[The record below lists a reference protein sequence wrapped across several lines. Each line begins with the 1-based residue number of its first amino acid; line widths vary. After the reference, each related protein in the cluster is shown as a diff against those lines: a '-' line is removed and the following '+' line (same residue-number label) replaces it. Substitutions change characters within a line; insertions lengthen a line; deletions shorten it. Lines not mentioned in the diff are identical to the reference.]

1 MKTVSL
7 YSTLPELGMD
17 SMMTMEIKQ
26 TLEREFEII
35 LSIEEVRS
43 LTFAR

>member
-1 MKTVSL
+1 MAI
-7 YSTLPELGMD
+7 
-17 SMMTMEIKQ
+17 EIKQ

-35 LSIEEVRS
+35 LTAEEVRS